1 MSSNGDIAP
10 VGGLAPA
17 AVTDC
22 VATDANLTHSPI
34 TAIIIAIAAKTP
46 TVLRIMTL
54 LPALLAC
61 ALGRRFVSRPPPVF
75 VIHLALAPT
84 RPAHGSQ
91 GQPPGAN
98 ACASLTKG
106 RGPPEIPIR

>member
-22 VATDANLTHSPI
+22 VATDANLTHNPVS
-34 TAIIIAIAAKTP
+34 AIIIATCKDTDCFAHYD
-46 TVLRIMTL
+46 L

-61 ALGRRFVSRPPPVF
+61 APGRRFVSWSPPFF
-75 VIHLALAPT
+75 VIHLALA
-84 RPAHGSQ
+84 A
-91 GQPPGAN
+91 
-98 ACASLTKG
+98 K
-106 RGPPEIPIR
+106 